1 MKCFL
6 CAISA
11 VLIISAF
18 DLPTPAYA
26 GGGGADAHYVGGGGT
41 SNPWRQRRVV
51 QPQGYIRECL
61 AKITKAA
68 GTHHKL
74 AFQAARV
81 RRGLVPQRAALTGRH
96 SV

>member
-51 QPQGYIRECL
+51 QPQGYDQGMPG
-61 AKITKAA
+61 KNNKS
-68 GTHHKL
+68 
-74 AFQAARV
+74 
-81 RRGLVPQRAALTGRH
+81 RRNTP
-96 SV
+96 